1 MSEKPFVAF
10 VGECS
15 DFYLGHARSF
25 ASVSMQ
31 RSTHTSTHTSTDT
44 RTVGSRARVAIAI
57 ADCLGAH
64 LFSNNY
70 EH

>member
-15 DFYLGHARSF
+15 DSYLGHARSF

-31 RSTHTSTHTSTDT
+31 RSAALHTH
-44 RTVGSRARVAIAI
+44 TVGSRARVAIAIAI

>member
-31 RSTHTSTHTSTDT
+31 RSTHTSTHT